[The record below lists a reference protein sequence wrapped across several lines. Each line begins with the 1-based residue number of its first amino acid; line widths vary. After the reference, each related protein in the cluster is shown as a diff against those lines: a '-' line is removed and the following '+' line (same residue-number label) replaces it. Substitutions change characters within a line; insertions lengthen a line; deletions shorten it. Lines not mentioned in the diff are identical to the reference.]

1 MNWFSAV
8 IDFIGRF
15 WFLEKVMWF
24 ERGVPYLCG
33 KLLAEES
40 WWCYGGNLTPRVY
53 VIIPWFMEIH
63 TVPVKPDI
71 LKLWNLNITTA
82 DDKSLRTRANVRY
95 EIFDA
100 VKAWNEVQDYK
111 DNLADECRTNISKV
125 MRKRNFLE
133 LLADQDKIEKEARSE
148 INAVVKEWGIKI
160 LRVGIT
166 DFTRTKDISLAQVT
180 GG

>member
-1 MNWFSAV
+1 MSWIEA
-8 IDFIGRF
+8 ILDFLRK
-15 WFLEKVMWF
+15 WWPLEKVMHY
-24 ERGVPYLCG
+24 ERGMLYMNGQLR
-33 KLLAEES
+33 ERET
-40 WWCYGGNLTPRVY
+40 WWCYGGQLTPRIYLV
-53 VIIPWFMEIH
+53 VPWFMEVH
-63 TVPVKPDI
+63 TVPVMPDI

-100 VKAWNEVQDYK
+100 VKAYNAVQDYK